1 MKKLIIVFGLLILFG
16 LSAQIG
22 FGQTAPQTDQER
34 LIKASGF
41 LEAKPFD
48 KDAKE
53 TRAWAIK
60 WASETTAVT
69 VIVCG
74 GTGGVLLDKKI
85 KFGGELLGQYLISMT
100 AFKLQ
105 NPDKA
110 NDENAAQLAGME
122 SVVRTYEA
130 MLKEN
135 PKAKAARMDDLLGKR
150 NDGTL
155 AKYVADADC
164 GKK

>member
-1 MKKLIIVFGLLILFG
+1 MKKLTIILGLFLLLGFT
-16 LSAQIG
+16 AQSS
-22 FGQTAPQTDQER
+22 FGQTDKEK
-34 LIKASGF
+34 LVNASQF
-41 LEAKPFD
+41 LEARPFD

-53 TRAWAIK
+53 MRAWAVK
-60 WASETTAVT
+60 WASDTKDAT

-85 KFGGELLGQYLISMT
+85 KFSTELIGQYLIAMT

-105 NPDKA
+105 NPDQA
-110 NDENAAQLAGME
+110 DDEDAAQLAGME
-122 SVVRTYEA
+122 SVIKTYEA
-130 MLKEN
+130 MLKES
-135 PKAKAARMDDLLGKR
+135 PKAKAVRMDDLLAKR